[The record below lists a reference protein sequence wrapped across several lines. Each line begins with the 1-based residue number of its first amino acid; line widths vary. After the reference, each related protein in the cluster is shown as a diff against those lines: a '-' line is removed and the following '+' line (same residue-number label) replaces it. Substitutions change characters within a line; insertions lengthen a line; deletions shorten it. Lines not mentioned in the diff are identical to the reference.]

1 VQDYGGWTAPVG
13 SKYLL
18 AYVSVTRISQGD
30 LLTSAI
36 MGAQVAVAGS
46 LPQGNSSV
54 LSSGLSATGSRSSSI
69 PAFGSGI
76 TGPSTSSP
84 VIMVMPS
91 RSRALLVVGTRSW
104 KSKGF

>member
-1 VQDYGGWTAPVG
+1 MDSASWVQR
-13 SKYLL
+13 SIS
-18 AYVSVTRISQGD
+18 YVSVACISHCD
-30 LLTSAI
+30 LFTSAI

-46 LPQGNSSV
+46 FPQGNSSV
-54 LSSGLSATGSRSSSI
+54 LSSGFSATGSRSSSI
-69 PAFGSGI
+69 PAFGFGI
-76 TGPSTSSP
+76 TGLSTSGP